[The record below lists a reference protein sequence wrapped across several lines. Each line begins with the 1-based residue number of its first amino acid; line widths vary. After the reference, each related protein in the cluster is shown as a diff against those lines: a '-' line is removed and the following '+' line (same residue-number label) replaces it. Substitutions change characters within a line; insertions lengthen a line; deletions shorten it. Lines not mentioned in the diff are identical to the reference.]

1 MGGCHMQR
9 LISVLLIFVLCISL
23 LPITGAQGAPAD
35 LGAMVYNMPVGENLF
50 LTLYN
55 NGDSGLRWNVSGLGE
70 INSDLHLYGVN
81 GSNCSFKLYSAES
94 GWYGIK
100 FIKNNGVDRYVD
112 IGGKSTVEG
121 KKLHIWESEDG
132 KLIGNNHRQFAFYK
146 AGTDAQGNQLYY
158 IKLRH
163 SNMWVGMENNSVNA
177 ESKLIQTAKYPR
189 KWYVTPSTVP
199 NKAGEVLPWTQNNGL
214 YFELFARNTMKSV
227 SVKNREGNLET
238 DGMGL
243 NLYNIGQSS
252 RWLLRYNSRYKAYE
266 IASTKYETEK
276 GLGLTDKVWDT
287 ASEAS
292 DTDLNVWSNQS
303 KASNE
308 NTSQLWRFIGN
319 TDGSYYIYNAKSGKF
334 VSMKGNDLTQGE
346 RSNAQAFILTPLST
360 NSTSSYGN
368 VFSGTREELQWMKG
382 IPDTAL
388 LSEINIPGTHD
399 TGTMAVVQDM
409 SGVLDNAS
417 ITKCQKHYFE
427 EQLATGAR
435 SFDIRCNATASST
448 DVNDVMIVH
457 GNSLIQCYNR
467 YGGKLSLGELLEIG
481 KLFLSK
487 QPSETLVFL
496 IKPDDGT
503 HEDLARTLKA
513 YIDRNPNLFWQS
525 DTVPTL
531 RQARG
536 KIVLLRRFSTNNSN
550 YTNAFG
556 PDLTQWDAQD
566 YAATKGLIKLPG
578 TTGSAVYIQDA
589 YQQTGG
595 AKKEY
600 VSGAISHSAS
610 VPTNAYIYNYT
621 SCTLGFVI
629 DTSRDVNA
637 WLYEQNLTGKRLGNI
652 MMNYTD
658 LVINQKIYR
667 SNRFSQPA
675 LDKDITVYHS
685 LNLASD
691 IALNYLIPASQ
702 LSYYSSVSLSCSI
715 PEYKGNTLVGAR
727 TVKLSPVLKDGYYT
741 FTLEGL
747 TAVQMGDTI
756 TAKLSMEKDGIQYCS
771 NEDRYSIADYAYS
784 QLGKANLSSELKA
797 LCAQLLVYG
806 SSAQIFK
813 GYRTDALCDQRMTA
827 TQRAYLT
834 DLSSVVFANHNRTV
848 ADLESPSVVWVGKGL
863 NLETKIR
870 VLFVFDPSGFVG
882 SPEDLSLHLSYEDIH
897 GVTQTVVLSD
907 PQLYYPELGYYA
919 FSFSDLLA
927 SELRQVV
934 TAAVYHGDKQVS
946 LSQQYSVETYGNGK
960 TGALETLCRAMIA
973 YSDAAKAYF
982 LSV

>member
-1 MGGCHMQR
+1 MKR
-9 LISVLLIFVLCISL
+9 ILSILIILIMILGIFPLTHGNS
-23 LPITGAQGAPAD
+23 APAD
-35 LGAMVYNMPVGENLF
+35 LGAMVTNMPTEQNLF

-55 NGDSGLRWNVSGLGE
+55 NGDSGYRWNASGLGE
-70 INSDLHLYGVN
+70 INSDLHLYGVT
-81 GSNCSFKLYSAES
+81 GSNCSFQLKSAGS

-100 FIKNNGVDRYVD
+100 FIKNNGIDRYVD
-112 IGGKSTVEG
+112 VTGKSTADGAV
-121 KKLHIWESEDG
+121 LHIWESDDG
-132 KLIGNNHRQFAFYK
+132 KLAGNNHRLFAFYK
-146 AGTDAQGNQLYY
+146 AGTDNKGNQLYY
-158 IKLRH
+158 IKIRH
-163 SNMWVGMENNSVNA
+163 SNMWVGLENNSVTS
-177 ESKLIQTAKYPR
+177 ESKLVQTSKNPR

-199 NKAGEVLPWTQNNGL
+199 FKGGEVYPWTQSTGL
-214 YFELFARNTMKSV
+214 YFELFARNTTQSV
-227 SVKNREGNLET
+227 SVKNREGNIET

-243 NLYNIGQSS
+243 NLYILGQSS
-252 RWLLRYNSRYKAYE
+252 RWLLRYNSTHKAYE

-276 GLGLTDKVWDT
+276 GLGLTGKVWDT
-287 ASEAS
+287 DSEGA
-292 DTDLNVWSNQS
+292 DTDLNLWSNQS
-303 KASNE
+303 KAAND

-319 TDGSYYIYNAKSGKF
+319 GDGSYYIYNARSGKF
-334 VSMKGNDLTQGE
+334 VCIDGNALTQGE
-346 RSNAQAFILTPLST
+346 KSKAQAFILSPLSS

-368 VFSGTREELQWMKG
+368 LFSGDREELRWMKE

-388 LSEINIPGTHD
+388 LSEINLPGTHD
-399 TGTMAVVQDM
+399 TGAMAVVQDM
-409 SGVLDNAS
+409 NGILDNTS

-435 SFDIRCNATASST
+435 SFDIRCNATPNSKS
-448 DVNDVMIVH
+448 VNDVMIIH

-487 QPSETLVFL
+487 QPSETLLFL

-513 YIDRNPNLFWQS
+513 YIEQNPGLFWQS

-536 KIVLLRRFSTNNSN
+536 KIVLLRRFTTNSSN
-550 YTNAFG
+550 FTKTFG

-566 YAATKGLIKLPG
+566 YASTKGLIKLPG
-578 TTGSAVYIQDA
+578 TTGATVYIQDA

-600 VSGAISHSAS
+600 VAGAMTQSVS
-610 VPTNAYIYNYT
+610 VPRDAYIYNYT

-629 DTSRDVNA
+629 DTSRDVNT
-637 WLYEQNLTGKRLGNI
+637 WLYEQNMTGKRLGNI
-652 MMNYTD
+652 MMNYAD
-658 LVINQKIYR
+658 LMINQKIYR
-667 SNRFSQPA
+667 SNKFSQPA

-691 IALNYLIPASQ
+691 IALNYLVPASQ
-702 LSYYSSVSLSCSI
+702 LSYYSSVSLNCTI
-715 PEYKGNTLVGAR
+715 PEYKDGSLTGTQ
-727 TVKLSPVLKDGYYT
+727 TVKLSPVLKEGYYT

-747 TAVQMGDTI
+747 TAVQMGDQI
-756 TAKLSMEKDGIQYCS
+756 TAKLTMERDGIQYCS
-771 NEDRYSIADYAYS
+771 SEDKYSIADYAYS
-784 QLGKANLSSELKA
+784 QLGKANLSTELKA

-806 SSAQIFK
+806 SSAQVFK
-813 GYRTDALCDQRMTA
+813 GYRTDALCDSKMTDA
-827 TQRAYLT
+827 QRAYLT
-834 DLSSVVFANHNRTV
+834 DLSTIVFENHNCTLSDLEAPTV
-848 ADLESPSVVWVGKGL
+848 AWVGKVL
-863 NLETKIR
+863 NLDTKIQL
-870 VLFVFDPSGFVG
+870 LFIFNPTRFAGN
-882 SPEDLSLHLSYEDIH
+882 PEDLSLRITYEDIH
-897 GVTQTVVLSD
+897 GVAQVVVLSD
-907 PQLYYPELGYYA
+907 PRLYYPDLGYYA
-919 FSFSDLLA
+919 FSFSGLLA

-934 TAAVYHGDKQVS
+934 TATVYNRDQQVS

-960 TGALETLCRAMIA
+960 TGNLETLCRTMMA

>member
-1 MGGCHMQR
+1 MRRM
-9 LISVLLIFVLCISL
+9 ISILLILVLCISL
-23 LPITGAQGAPAD
+23 LPITISHGAPTD

-70 INSDLHLYGVN
+70 INSDLHLYGVDGN
-81 GSNCSFKLYSAES
+81 NCNFKLHLAED

-112 IGGKSTVEG
+112 IGGKSTSEG
-121 KKLHIWESEDG
+121 KTLHIWESEDG
-132 KLIGNNHRQFAFYK
+132 KLLGNNHRQFAFYK

-199 NKAGEVLPWTQNNGL
+199 NKAGEVLPWTQSNGL
-214 YFELFARNTMKSV
+214 YIELFAQNTMQSV
-227 SVKNREGNLET
+227 SVKNREGNIET

-252 RWLLRYNSRYKAYE
+252 RWLLRYNSRYRAYE
-266 IASTKYETEK
+266 IASTKYETDK
-276 GLGLTDKVWDT
+276 GLGLTDKIWDT
-287 ASEAS
+287 GSEAS
-292 DTDLNVWSNQS
+292 NTDLNVWSNQS

-319 TDGSYYIYNAKSGKF
+319 RDGSYYIYNAKSGKF
-334 VSMKGNDLTQGE
+334 VCIDGNDLTQGE
-346 RSNAQAFILTPLST
+346 RSKAQAFVLTPLST
-360 NSTSSYGN
+360 NASSAYGN
-368 VFSGTREELQWMKG
+368 VFDGTREELQWMKG

-388 LSEINIPGTHD
+388 LSEINMPGTHD

-409 SGVLDNAS
+409 SGAIDNAS

-435 SFDIRCNATASST
+435 SFDIRCNATPNSKS
-448 DVNDVMIVH
+448 VNDVMIIH

-487 QPSETLVFL
+487 QPSETLLFL

-513 YIDRNPNLFWQS
+513 YIEQNPGLFWQS

-536 KIVLLRRFSTNNSN
+536 KIVLLRRFTTNSSN
-550 YTNAFG
+550 YTKAFG

-566 YAATKGLIKLPG
+566 YASTKGLIKLPG
-578 TTGSAVYIQDA
+578 TTGATVYIQDA

-600 VSGAISHSAS
+600 VAGAMTQSVS
-610 VPTNAYIYNYT
+610 VPRDAYIYNYT

-629 DTSRDVNA
+629 DTSRDVNT
-637 WLYEQNLTGKRLGNI
+637 WLYEQNLTDKRLGNI
-652 MMNYTD
+652 MMNYAD
-658 LVINQKIYR
+658 LMINQKIYR
-667 SNRFSQPA
+667 SNKFSQPA

-691 IALNYLIPASQ
+691 IALNYLVPASQ
-702 LSYYSSVSLSCSI
+702 LSYYSSVSLNCTI
-715 PEYKGNTLVGAR
+715 PEYKDGSLTGTQ
-727 TVKLSPVLKDGYYT
+727 TVKLSPVLKEGYYT

-747 TAVQMGDTI
+747 TAVQMGDQI
-756 TAKLSMEKDGIQYCS
+756 TAKLTMERDGIQYCS
-771 NEDRYSIADYAYS
+771 SEDKYSIADYAYS
-784 QLGKANLSSELKA
+784 QLGKANLSTELKA

-806 SSAQIFK
+806 SSAQVFK
-813 GYRTDALCDQRMTA
+813 GYRTDALCDSKMTDA
-827 TQRAYLT
+827 QRAYLT
-834 DLSSVVFANHNRTV
+834 DLSTIVFENHNCTLSDLEAPTV
-848 ADLESPSVVWVGKGL
+848 AWVGKGL
-863 NLETKIR
+863 NLDTKIQL
-870 VLFVFDPSGFVG
+870 LFIFNPTRFAGN
-882 SPEDLSLHLSYEDIH
+882 PEDLSLRITYEDIH
-897 GVTQTVVLSD
+897 GVAQVVVLSD
-907 PQLYYPELGYYA
+907 PRLYYPDLGYYA
-919 FSFSDLLA
+919 FSFSGLLA

-934 TAAVYHGDKQVS
+934 TATVYHRDQQVS

-960 TGALETLCRAMIA
+960 TGNLETLCRTMMA